1 MRKKRVDGC
10 YLNKTKREKRNYK
23 IIKRILEENK
33 KQISVKRVYPNAQG
47 ITENWLKR
55 IKYARLKKI

>member
-1 MRKKRVDGC
+1 
-10 YLNKTKREKRNYK
+10 
-23 IIKRILEENK
+23 LEENK